1 VQKLSMSEY
10 KTANQSG
17 FTLIEL
23 IVSLFLTLIIL
34 GVAVAAFSS
43 ALGSREREASKV
55 DALASAQAA
64 LNVMSREIGN
74 SGYGLTTNGIVLADS
89 NATHLRV
96 RSNVGN
102 NDEQTGSSGE
112 DITFFYDTDTQS
124 VVRSDANSGFASGVI
139 NRVSHVEFDYF
150 NYASDP
156 ATGLPVITETTTP
169 TSTTARV
176 NIKLTV
182 ELPNVQGQP
191 SAQLVTLNSD
201 ITLRNAT
208 YMRNQY

>member
-1 VQKLSMSEY
+1 MTKGGTKSTCTE
-10 KTANQSG
+10 SG

-23 IVSLFLTLIIL
+23 LVSLLMTLIIL
-34 GVAVAAFSS
+34 GVAVATFSS

-64 LNVMSREIGN
+64 INVMSREIGN
-74 SGYGLTTNGIVLADS
+74 SGYGLTYNGIVLADS
-89 NATHLRV
+89 DATHLRM

-102 NDEQTGSSGE
+102 NDLQTGASGE
-112 DITFFYDTDTQS
+112 DITFFYDSETQS
-124 VVRSDANSGFASGVI
+124 VVRADRNTGFASGVI

-150 NYASDP
+150 NYVSDP
-156 ATGLPVITETTTP
+156 TTGLPVITEGATP

-182 ELPNVQGQP
+182 ELPDVQGQP
-191 SAQLVTLNSD
+191 SNQRVTLNSD

>member
-1 VQKLSMSEY
+1 MTKGGTKSTCTE
-10 KTANQSG
+10 SG

-23 IVSLFLTLIIL
+23 LVSLLMTLIIL
-34 GVAVAAFSS
+34 GVAVATFSS
-43 ALGSREREASKV
+43 ALGSRERESSKV

-64 LNVMSREIGN
+64 INVMSREIGN
-74 SGYGLTTNGIVLADS
+74 SGYGLTYNGIVLADS
-89 NATHLRV
+89 DATHLRM

-102 NDEQTGSSGE
+102 NDLQTGASGE
-112 DITFFYDTDTQS
+112 DITFFYDSETQS
-124 VVRSDANSGFASGVI
+124 VVCADRNTGFASGVI

-150 NYASDP
+150 NYVSDP
-156 ATGLPVITETTTP
+156 TTGLPVITEGATP

-182 ELPNVQGQP
+182 ELPDVQGQP
-191 SAQLVTLNSD
+191 SNQRVTLNSD

>member
-1 VQKLSMSEY
+1 MRNEERQDRVLDSE
-10 KTANQSG
+10 SG

-74 SGYGLTTNGIVLADS
+74 SGYGLTNNGIVLADS
-89 NATHLRV
+89 DTTHLRV

-112 DITFFYDTDTQS
+112 DITFFYDTDSQS
-124 VVRSDANSGFASGVI
+124 VVRSDSNSGFASGVI

-156 ATGLPVITETTTP
+156 VTGLPVVTESTTP
-169 TSTTARV
+169 TSTTARI

-191 SAQLVTLNSD
+191 SAQRVTLNSD